1 MELIQ
6 YNNHYY
12 LFIAVSDK
20 DDSKEGNLLDDYEN
34 SGDEYSFEDTES
46 WLETNDERPMEED
59 VADIWGSDDYKW
71 YHSKPL
77 STCAIVLTYIYS
89 PFSTDNHNEVE

>member
-1 MELIQ
+1 M
-6 YNNHYY
+6 
-12 LFIAVSDK
+12 FIAVSDK

-59 VADIWGSDDYKW
+59 VADIWGSDDYK
-71 YHSKPL
+71 
-77 STCAIVLTYIYS
+77 
-89 PFSTDNHNEVE
+89 